1 MMPGKSDTIWEPNVR
16 TINLVHPELRTF
28 LETVPFPDFDAARV
42 AAMRETPAP
51 LPPPPE
57 VPNVKVEERRVPGPK
72 GAPDVRVLVYRPT
85 DAAGLMPAVLHLHGG
100 GFVIGAPEMNDGS
113 NRLQSA
119 ALKAVIV
126 SVDYRLPPEHPFPA
140 PMEDS
145 YAALKWLHDNA
156 AELGVD
162 PARIAVKGESAGG
175 GLAAG
180 LALLARD
187 RGEVPLIFQCLTYP
201 MIDDRSPAEP
211 HPYTG
216 EFIWTRPSNR
226 YGWACYLGAEPGGK
240 DVSPYAAP
248 ARAES
253 LAGLPPTLIITLAL
267 DLFLE
272 ENLEYARRLTR
283 AGVPLELLVYPGA
296 FHGFHMAG
304 PSALSERSDRDLL
317 AALALGLKG

>member
-1 MMPGKSDTIWEPNVR
+1 MMAGKSNTSWEPNVR
-16 TINLVHPELRTF
+16 TIHLVQPELRTF
-28 LETVPFPDFDAARV
+28 LETVPFPEFDADRV
-42 AAMRETPAP
+42 AAMRETPTP

-57 VPNVKVEERRVPGPK
+57 VPNLAVEERRVPGPE
-72 GAPDVRVLVYRPT
+72 GAPAVRVLVYRPT
-85 DAAGLMPAVLHLHGG
+85 NAAGLMPGVLHLHGG
-100 GFVIGAPEMNDGS
+100 GFVMGAPEMNDTS
-113 NRLQSA
+113 NRLQA
-119 ALKAVIV
+119 AELQAVIV

-140 PMEDS
+140 PMEDA
-145 YAALKWLHDNA
+145 YAALKWLHRSA

-187 RGEVPLIFQCLTYP
+187 RGEVPLAFQCLTYP
-201 MIDDRSPAEP
+201 MIDDRPPAEP

-216 EFIWTRPSNR
+216 EFIWTPNSNR
-226 YGWACYLGAEPGGK
+226 YGWGCYLGAQAGGAG
-240 DVSPYAAP
+240 VSPYAAP
-248 ARAES
+248 ARAEN

-283 AGVPLELLVYPGA
+283 AGVPVELLVYPGA

-304 PSALSERSDRDLL
+304 PTALAQRADRDLMTAL
-317 AALALGLKG
+317 AAGLAR